1 MKDRGERVIRLVRER
16 EARLLVDQIERPLR
30 ETKVLDGNEVITE
43 VWVDRAGLMAIKV
56 VKDEAKTEP

>member
-1 MKDRGERVIRLVRER
+1 MERVIRLVRER

-30 ETKVLDGNEVITE
+30 ETKVIDGNEVITE
-43 VWVDRAGLMAIKV
+43 VWIARAGLMAIKV